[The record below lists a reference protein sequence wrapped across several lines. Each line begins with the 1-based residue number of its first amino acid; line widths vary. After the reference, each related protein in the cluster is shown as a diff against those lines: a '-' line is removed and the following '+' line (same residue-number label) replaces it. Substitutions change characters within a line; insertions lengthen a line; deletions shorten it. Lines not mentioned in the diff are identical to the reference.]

1 MRGAQGD
8 RNRKLNLI
16 LNEYE
21 FAVER
26 IRDLYGSALTK
37 ENLKAKLDEYFHV
50 QGLVKFSI
58 AELSGMILGVGSVTD
73 AAALQ
78 HMLFGA
84 NFVVTPV
91 FRKQLF

>member
-26 IRDLYGSALTK
+26 IRDLYGSSLTK
-37 ENLKAKLDEYFHV
+37 EHLKAKLDEYF
-50 QGLVKFSI
+50 
-58 AELSGMILGVGSVTD
+58 
-73 AAALQ
+73 
-78 HMLFGA
+78 
-84 NFVVTPV
+84 
-91 FRKQLF
+91 

>member
-1 MRGAQGD
+1 
-8 RNRKLNLI
+8 
-16 LNEYE
+16 
-21 FAVER
+21 
-26 IRDLYGSALTK
+26 
-37 ENLKAKLDEYFHV
+37 
-50 QGLVKFSI
+50 
-58 AELSGMILGVGSVTD
+58 MILGVGFVTD